1 MGTQG
6 DAIMRVAVL
15 FTCWMIFW
23 MSLGTALG
31 AVFGLP
37 KTGTIDG
44 FIFAM
49 VAVFTWPWLMPKF
62 IDHWLDDGDN
72 QPS

>member
-1 MGTQG
+1 MMANGGADAG
-6 DAIMRVAVL
+6 DRL
-15 FTCWMIFW
+15 
-23 MSLGTALG
+23 SLNTSDRGHTSRPLG
-31 AVFGLP
+31 AVFGTP

-44 FIFAM
+44 FIFALL
-49 VAVFTWPWLMPKF
+49 AIFTWPWLMPKF